1 MNIVIDMGLDE
12 HDQAVLNGIYTDQE
26 GHSLHAYVRNHSQ
39 GGVRPADITY
49 SLRLFEES
57 LTGVAVYSVPV
68 IDVMAW
74 RLHDQSVQEH
84 LVDLAIR
91 AATDQGLVTER
102 NQDRAVVQ
110 VYLDLA
116 AASYVCCLEFEDAP
130 STAGGPQLSAL

>member
-12 HDQAVLNGIYTDQE
+12 HDQAVLNGIYTDQQ
-26 GHSLHAYVRNHSQ
+26 GHSLQAYVRNHSQ
-39 GGVRPADITY
+39 GGVQPADITY
-49 SLRLFEES
+49 SPHLFEQS

-84 LVDLAIR
+84 LTIR

-110 VYLDLA
+110 VHLDLA
-116 AASYVCCLEFEDAP
+116 AASYVCYLEVEDAP
-130 STAGGPQLSAL
+130 GTAGGPQLSAL